1 MPLTLWWLLHSFA
14 KLMPVRTKKH
24 FAIQLGQKIREMR
37 ITRNMSISE
46 LALESGVDYTQLS
59 RIELGKINTSV
70 YTVYQIA
77 VALDVSMDRL
87 FREIR

>member
-1 MPLTLWWLLHSFA
+1 MPL
-14 KLMPVRTKKH
+14 RTKNH

-46 LALESGVDYTQLS
+46 LALESCLDYTQLS

-70 YTVYQIA
+70 YTVYQIS
-77 VALDVSMDRL
+77 VALDVSMDKL
-87 FREIR
+87 FRDIR